1 MTHKSFLTLGYVLFY
16 PLLIFLHFIC
26 TFSFCVMCMCTQ
38 YWCWSYVF
46 SAFAFFSYCLPG
58 LFGSSSSQSVCYFLS
73 LLRVYICV
81 SVITSHQ
88 KFVVSMRHE
97 LSFCWIILIR
107 NVLFFQLNVNCA
119 HLFMGLCVF
128 PLVVLSPWWFWDLFP
143 ILWHFK
149 SFLVELWHGCLQAS
163 VENIM
168 KEKMP
173 KKGGRWWFSWRSRNS
188 DIKSVGWLTFRLF
201 F

>member
-1 MTHKSFLTLGYVLFY
+1 MSFSIPFLF
-16 PLLIFLHFIC
+16 FSNFFC

-88 KFVVSMRHE
+88 KVVVGMHHE
-97 LSFCWIILIR
+97 LLFCWNILMR
-107 NVLFFQLNVNCA
+107 NVLFFQFLYVNCA
-119 HLFMGLCVF
+119 HPFMGLCVF
-128 PLVVLSPWWFWDLFP
+128 PVVVVSPFSHF
-143 ILWHFK
+143 LWHFK
-149 SFLVELWHGCLQAS
+149 SYLVELWHGCLQAS

-188 DIKSVGWLTFRLF
+188 DIKSVG
-201 F
+201 